1 MKAIFPILFI
11 CLSLLAG
18 CADPD
23 EPLPSNQIDERLLFL
38 RKVLKGPL
46 STPEGKLKSESFFSG
61 PNTLQYRTDFY
72 YDPKG
77 KEVLKVTV
85 QNGDTIAIYVNE
97 YLENGKLD
105 QTGVYT
111 SESDGYVF
119 AHYFKRFYENNGQII
134 NVIKGR
140 DGNFSE
146 HEQFKFD
153 QQGRKISYR
162 RGNQST
168 FSLHRFIYE
177 NEQSNKIY
185 EEHYL
190 EPEQNEPLYRYLYNY
205 DEAGL
210 LQAKL
215 ISFPIT
221 NGDRAEFEYF
231 YDEKGR
237 ISEELKNDLRFLSG
251 AIERRTF
258 EYY

>member
-1 MKAIFPILFI
+1 M
-11 CLSLLAG
+11 
-18 CADPD
+18 
-23 EPLPSNQIDERLLFL
+23 
-38 RKVLKGPL
+38 
-46 STPEGKLKSESFFSG
+46 
-61 PNTLQYRTDFY
+61 
-72 YDPKG
+72 
-77 KEVLKVTV
+77 
-85 QNGDTIAIYVNE
+85 
-97 YLENGKLD
+97 
-105 QTGVYT
+105 
-111 SESDGYVF
+111 
-119 AHYFKRFYENNGQII
+119 
-134 NVIKGR
+134 KGR

-177 NEQSNKIY
+177 SEQSNKIY
-185 EEHYL
+185 EEHYF
-190 EPEQNEPLYRYLYNY
+190 EPEQNEPLYRYFY
-205 DEAGL
+205 DYDKDGF
-210 LQAKL
+210 LQAKI
-215 ISFPIT
+215 ISFTST